1 MNKNIMRKIVRL
13 FVKTIE
19 GISAL
24 GVILT
29 TCIIILKILQKAN
42 FLQEIGLDAL
52 AMIDFTAALTFVE
65 ARRYIRE
72 NPDIRVQ
79 ATPLL
84 VTIKIITVKS
94 TFKKQWALSI
104 NVRLVNPGWSFY
116 TLDFKVSIPSLNIR
130 ERSLANVSIM
140 NEKTGNF
147 ESINREF
154 LRLNP
159 QDIKV
164 FEVTFDIEEKKVEKP
179 DEKVLLI
186 EELIEEK
193 KDSKEV
199 EVFLKED
206 LEVEVHILYDEYEK
220 TQKIVFR
227 KGTKVNISKM

>member
-1 MNKNIMRKIVRL
+1 MNKNTMRNIVRL

-42 FLQEIGLDAL
+42 FLQETELDAL

-84 VTIKIITVKS
+84 VTIKTIRTVKS
-94 TFKKQWALSI
+94 TFKKQWALGI

-116 TLDFKVSIPSLNIR
+116 TLDFKVSIPRIKYKGKKLSLC
-130 ERSLANVSIM
+130 LY
-140 NEKTGNF
+140 NE
-147 ESINREF
+147 
-154 LRLNP
+154 
-159 QDIKV
+159 
-164 FEVTFDIEEKKVEKP
+164 
-179 DEKVLLI
+179 
-186 EELIEEK
+186 
-193 KDSKEV
+193 
-199 EVFLKED
+199 
-206 LEVEVHILYDEYEK
+206 
-220 TQKIVFR
+220 
-227 KGTKVNISKM
+227 